1 MNLLKIFILE
11 LQAEIIVSP
20 AGRAV
25 KKNEKKIGW
34 YRERLFAPVL
44 GQRVFFI
51 LLKFKNLEE

>member
-25 KKNEKKIGW
+25 NKMRKKLDGTAKDFS
-34 YRERLFAPVL
+34 L
-44 GQRVFFI
+44 Q
-51 LLKFKNLEE
+51 